1 MNSLLFIHY
10 RFTVNQNRKEMII
23 EYYIITNE
31 KCIQFNKL
39 YKKIEK
45 VHQFCIYDV
54 GNRNSKS
61 K

>member
-1 MNSLLFIHY
+1 MNSLLFIYY

-31 KCIQFNKL
+31 KLIQLNKL

-45 VHQFCIYDV
+45 LH
-54 GNRNSKS
+54 
-61 K
+61 